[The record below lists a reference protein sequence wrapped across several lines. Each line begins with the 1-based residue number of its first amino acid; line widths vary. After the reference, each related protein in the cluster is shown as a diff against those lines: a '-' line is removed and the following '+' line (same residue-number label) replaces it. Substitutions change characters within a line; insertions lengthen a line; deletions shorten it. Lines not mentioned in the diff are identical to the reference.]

1 MNLEGALPPPSP
13 PPPGRFFCPCPPPVP
28 APPPRLSFAR
38 FGRIAAPRSRPRRHV
53 PDLCRRGGTTPGRA
67 PGHDGHRRRLL
78 LLLLLLRPL
87 LFLLLRRGR
96 AAAPAPPLFSRGN
109 CSRLGRRGGG
119 GISWW
124 REGRARCNNS
134 SRWGS
139 CRSRIR
145 RCRCDRWVGGSG
157 AG

>member
-1 MNLEGALPPPSP
+1 MGPYSP
-13 PPPGRFFCPCPPPVP
+13 P
-28 APPPRLSFAR
+28 APPRGVFSAPAPPRYQ
-38 FGRIAAPRSRPRRHV
+38 RPPPAFRLR
-53 PDLCRRGGTTPGRA
+53 DL
-67 PGHDGHRRRLL
+67 DEL
-78 LLLLLLRPL
+78 PL
-87 LFLLLRRGR
+87 LAAALAAMSLTFADGAGRRPDERLATTGTAGGFFFFFCCCAR
-96 AAAPAPPLFSRGN
+96 AAAPAPPLFPRGN